1 MDAIPHHVCKGF
13 YAMMPPS
20 GDTYASRG
28 LQNRLLSVN
37 HQFNRPTCQD
47 GQVAVL
53 VYVLNQPA
61 IGGNAGFLGVYAA
74 GKMMFDHVT
83 SLPLTRILMAL
94 AVLAIVEMNA
104 PDCKMWPTNSG
115 KM

>member
-1 MDAIPHHVCKGF
+1 MLACGNTK
-13 YAMMPPS
+13 A
-20 GDTYASRG
+20 RG
-28 LQNRLLSVN
+28 GVQNRFFTVN
-37 HQFNRPTCQD
+37 HQFNRAAGQN

-53 VYVLNQPA
+53 VDVLNQPA
-61 IGGNAGFLGVYAA
+61 IGGDAGFLGVYAA

-94 AVLAIVEMNA
+94 AVLAMVEMNA
-104 PDCKMWPTNSG
+104 PEPKIWPTNSG

>member
-1 MDAIPHHVCKGF
+1 MDAVPNYVCERF
-13 YAMMPPS
+13 YAVMLAC
-20 GDTYASRG
+20 GNTKARG
-28 LQNRLLSVN
+28 GVQNRFFTVN
-37 HQFNRPTCQD
+37 HQFNRAAGQN

-53 VYVLNQPA
+53 VDVLNQPA
-61 IGGNAGFLGVYAA
+61 IGGDAGFLGVYAA

-94 AVLAIVEMNA
+94 AVLAMVEMNA
-104 PDCKMWPTNSG
+104 PEPKIWPTNSG